1 MMEDHSDS
9 LASDK
14 KSYVKSMFDSIAW
27 RYDFLNHFLSAG
39 IDKLWRK
46 KAIKIISGHNSHSTI
61 LDVATGTGDLAIAAV
76 KIDPESITGIDIS
89 PKMLEIGKEKISRLG
104 LSGKIRLMQGDS
116 ENMPFPDNTF
126 DVAMVAFGVRNFAD
140 PLKGLMEMSRVLK
153 TGGMVL
159 VLEFSRPRTFPFK
172 NVYPFYFRRI
182 LPLFGRLFSGSKS

>member
-1 MMEDHSDS
+1 
-9 LASDK
+9 
-14 KSYVKSMFDSIAW
+14 
-27 RYDFLNHFLSAG
+27 
-39 IDKLWRK
+39 
-46 KAIKIISGHNSHSTI
+46 
-61 LDVATGTGDLAIAAV
+61 
-76 KIDPESITGIDIS
+76 
-89 PKMLEIGKEKISRLG
+89 
-104 LSGKIRLMQGDS
+104 GKIRLMQGDS

-182 LPLFGRLFSGSKS
+182 LPLFGRLFSGSKSAYTYLPESVMNFPDNEDFLKMMSKSGLSDVNQLKLTGGIASIYTGIRQ